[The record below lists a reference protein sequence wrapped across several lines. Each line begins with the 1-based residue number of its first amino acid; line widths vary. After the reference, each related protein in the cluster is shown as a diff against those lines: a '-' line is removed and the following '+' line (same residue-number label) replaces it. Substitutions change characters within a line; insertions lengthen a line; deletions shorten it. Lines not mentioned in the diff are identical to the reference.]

1 MAIRGLTAFAKLSS
15 SQSFSQ
21 TNGPVDFSNR
31 WRSCYGKS
39 REPTAVLNH
48 PIWLPWAVKL
58 KPLKQRLA
66 ELRYSF
72 VHTPAAI
79 KFVWRGN
86 HWGIV
91 GLGLLTLAGALLPAA
106 QAWVGKLIVDGVVA
120 AIQHGRDHALAQSV
134 YYYLV
139 VELGLILFSTGV
151 AQGRRLI
158 QQLIQLKLANQIRGE
173 IIDKALTL
181 DLAFFEH
188 PDYYDKLQNARREGG
203 YKPVELINDTFQI
216 VQNAIT
222 LVSFALLLLRFSPWL
237 VAILIVTSIP
247 AFIAE
252 TRFSGQGFRLLTRR
266 APESRQINYLSRLLT
281 EDSSAKEIK
290 LYNLGATLLRRYL
303 TLFEKFFREDRAL
316 ACRRALAGF
325 SLGLLATLG
334 FYASYAWI
342 VWHTVQ
348 SHISLGDMTLY
359 LALFRQ
365 GQTTFQSILYAVSSI
380 YENNLFMSNFFE
392 YLAMKPQLAIAAA
405 PKVLPT
411 TLLGGIEFRDVGF
424 RYPDHEDWALRGVNL
439 IIRPGEKIAL
449 VGHNGAGK
457 TTLIKLL
464 SRLYDPS
471 EGAILIDGIDLR
483 EVDPLALRQKI
494 GVIFQDFVRYHVPV
508 KENIGFGQI
517 DALADRERI
526 IESARKS
533 GADAIIDGLPDSY
546 DTMLGRWFRGGHEL
560 SLGQWQKIALARA
573 FMRDAE
579 ILVLDEPTASVDAQS
594 EYEIFRRFQ
603 ELTAGKMAILISH
616 RFSTVRMAD
625 RIAVIEGGAIGEIG
639 SHAELIARQGTYAR
653 LFSMQA
659 EGYR

>member
-1 MAIRGLTAFAKLSS
+1 MKTLLQKFT
-15 SQSFSQ
+15 
-21 TNGPVDFSNR
+21 
-31 WRSCYGKS
+31 
-39 REPTAVLNH
+39 
-48 PIWLPWAVKL
+48 
-58 KPLKQRLA
+58 

-72 VHTPAAI
+72 VHTPQAI
-79 KFVWRGN
+79 RFVWRNN
-86 HWGIV
+86 HWGIL
-91 GLGLLTLAGALLPAA
+91 GLALLTLAGALLPAA

-120 AIQHGRDHALAQSV
+120 AIQHGQDHQQAQSV
-134 YYYLV
+134 FYLLL
-139 VELGLILFSTGV
+139 VELGLILLSTGV
-151 AQGRRLI
+151 GQARRLI
-158 QQLIQLKLANQIRGE
+158 QQLTQLKLANQIRGE
-173 IIDKALTL
+173 IIAKALTL

-188 PDYYDKLQNARREGG
+188 PEYYDKLQNARREGG

-222 LVSFALLLLRFSPWL
+222 LASFAFLLLRFSPWL
-237 VAILIVTSIP
+237 VAILVLTSIP

-252 TRFSGQGFRLLTRR
+252 TRYSGQGFRLLSRR

-290 LYNLGATLLRRYL
+290 LFDLGGTLLARYL
-303 TLFEKFFREDRAL
+303 TLFEKFFREDKAL
-316 ACRRALAGF
+316 ACQRAVAGF
-325 SLGLLATLG
+325 SLGLIATLG
-334 FYASYAWI
+334 FYGSYAWI

-348 SHISLGDMTLY
+348 RQISLGDMTLY
-359 LALFRQ
+359 LAIFRQ

-392 YLAMKPQLAIAAA
+392 FLGMTPQLAIAAE
-405 PKVLPT
+405 PKVLPAI
-411 TLLGGIEFRDVGF
+411 LRSGIEFRNVGF
-424 RYPDHEDWALRGVNL
+424 RYPDNGAWALRNVNL
-439 IIRPGEKIAL
+439 LIRPGEKIAL

-464 SRLYDPS
+464 SRLYDPA

-483 EVDPLALRQKI
+483 DIDPRALRQKI
-494 GVIFQDFVRYHVPV
+494 GVIFQDFVRYHLPV

-517 DALADRERI
+517 DAAADFDRI
-526 IESARKS
+526 VASARKS
-533 GADAIIDGLPDSY
+533 GADAIIEGLPESY
-546 DTMLGRWFRGGHEL
+546 DTMLGRWFSGGQEL

-573 FMRDAE
+573 FMREAE

-594 EYEIFRRFQ
+594 EYEIFRHFQ

-625 RIAVIEGGAIGEIG
+625 RIAVIEAGGISEIG
-639 SHAELIARQGTYAR
+639 SHAELIERNGTYAR
-653 LFSMQA
+653 LFSLQA